1 MNEPSEALPVSAESA
16 TATTQITTDNALR
29 RSLGTWRL
37 ILMVIAAAAPMA
49 AVIGIVPVAFALGNG
64 AGVPLTFV
72 GVTIVLALFS
82 VGYSAMSRRIV
93 STGAF
98 YSYIAQGL
106 GGAPGLG
113 AAFVAVVS
121 YTVFTA
127 GGLGYVAAFTQTA
140 VQQITG
146 WNGSWIWFAL
156 GGGLAVAVLGYRRID
171 LSSRVIAV
179 LLTAEFAIL
188 LCLVVSIIW
197 HAGVHAFP
205 TRALSVHAATS
216 GTPGIAVM
224 LAFTCF
230 IGFESAALYSEET
243 HDPRRSVARAT
254 YGAVGVIGAFY
265 VLTTWVTVGAVGPDH
280 IADTAAQSTGNIYFD
295 LTSTYLAPWVSD
307 VMAVLM
313 ATSLFATTLAIHNVA
328 SRYLFALGRQRC
340 LPHQLGRIHH
350 RHGSPYVGS
359 AAVSVVTIATVLVCA
374 AAAVPPLVGL
384 GTVGI
389 GFGTVGIIA
398 LQCLT
403 SLAVVSYFHRVGTK
417 VGYATRTAPLLA
429 FLGLFAAVALAAG
442 KFDLLSGASSRW
454 VNSLPE
460 LLAVVFAVGVGH
472 ALWIRKK
479 RPIQFRQ
486 MTELMANQPPE

>member
-1 MNEPSEALPVSAESA
+1 MNESPEALPLSVESA
-16 TATTQITTDNALR
+16 NVTTQTVPEHGLR

-37 ILMVIAAAAPMA
+37 ILMVVAAAAPMA

-64 AGVPLTFV
+64 PGVPLTFV
-72 GVTIVLALFS
+72 CVSIVLAFFS

-121 YTVFTA
+121 YTVFVA
-127 GGLGYVAAFTQTA
+127 GGYGYVAVFTQTA

-146 WNGSWIWFAL
+146 WNGSWIWFAV
-156 GGGLAVAVLGYRRID
+156 GGCVAVGVLGYRRID
-171 LSSRVIAV
+171 LSSRLIAV

-188 LCLVVSIIW
+188 LCLVISIIW

-205 TRALSVHAATS
+205 AQSFSPHAAIS

-254 YGAVGVIGAFY
+254 YGAVALIGAFY
-265 VLTTWVTVGAVGPDH
+265 VLTTWVTVGAVGPDR
-280 IADTAAQSTGNIYFD
+280 IAEAAGQSTGNIYFD
-295 LTSTYLAPWVSD
+295 LTATYLAPWVAD

-350 RHGSPYVGS
+350 RHGSP
-359 AAVSVVTIATVLVCA
+359 SVASCAISIVTTATVLVCVA
-374 AAAVPPLVGL
+374 TGVAPMVGL

-398 LQCLT
+398 LQCVT
-403 SLAVVSYFHRVGTK
+403 SLAVVGYFRRVGAK
-417 VGYATRTAPLLA
+417 AGYATLTAPLLA
-429 FLGLFAAVALAAG
+429 FIGLFAAVVLAVG

-454 VNSLPE
+454 VNCLPA
-460 LLAVVFAVGVGH
+460 LLAVVFAAGVGH

-479 RPIQFRQ
+479 RPTQFRQ
-486 MTELMANQPPE
+486 MTELMANQAPE